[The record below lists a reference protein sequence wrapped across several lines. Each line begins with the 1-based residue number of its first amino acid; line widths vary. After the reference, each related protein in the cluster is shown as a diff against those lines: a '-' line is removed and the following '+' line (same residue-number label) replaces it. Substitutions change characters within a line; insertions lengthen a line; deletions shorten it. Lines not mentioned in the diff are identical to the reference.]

1 MARHAFISHSHKDA
15 EASNA
20 IVAALESRGVK
31 CWTAPRD
38 VTPGGSYAESIIT
51 AIENSSCFVLVYT
64 QNSNVSPHVLREV
77 ERALAL
83 GINIIPLRFDDS
95 SISKSLDYL
104 LATVHWLSVIAEP
117 RHTAIRDAAD
127 RIASCVIAPNEPAPI
142 VPPVPL
148 PVPPPAP
155 PARPVEKTPVML
167 WLLLLLV
174 GLAVIGLSVVT
185 VRRLTSRQ
193 EAVPPPVETP
203 SPTPAPTAVA
213 IESVPVTPAPTIA
226 ALPTATPA
234 TPETTATPEIA
245 ASATPVPIVADV
257 STPAPPPTPAEEAAD
272 TASENAETT
281 PESTPTPEA
290 RPPVNDTPLAAVRRY
305 YAYLGDRNTIKA
317 YELLSTNYRSRETFV
332 NYTRSFASTTGL
344 SLSNAHLT
352 TNNGNTASVSVT
364 FRKNNQKFGWITWS
378 GPVELVREDGG
389 WRIESTKGLRATRA
403 RR

>member
-95 SISKSLDYL
+95 NVSKSLDYL

-117 RHTAIRDAAD
+117 RQVAIRDAAD
-127 RIASCVIAPNEPAPI
+127 RIASCVVEPNESAPVVAPAP
-142 VPPVPL
+142 VLPGPPLVL
-148 PVPPPAP
+148 PA
-155 PARPVEKTPVML
+155 EKTPVVL

-174 GLAVIGLSVVT
+174 GLAVIGLSIVT
-185 VRRLTSRQ
+185 VRRLTSHN
-193 EAVPPPVETP
+193 EVAPAP
-203 SPTPAPTAVA
+203 STTPALTPLPTAVA
-213 IESVPVTPAPTIA
+213 VENAPVPPAPPLA
-226 ALPTATPA
+226 PLQSATPA
-234 TPETTATPEIA
+234 TTPTPALA
-245 ASATPVPIVADV
+245 ASATTVPIAADI
-257 STPAPPPTPAEEAAD
+257 STPTPPPAPVEEQAD
-272 TASENAETT
+272 TANESADAT
-281 PESTPTPEA
+281 PESTTTPEA
-290 RPPVNDTPLAAVRRY
+290 RPPVNDTPLSAVRRY
-305 YAYLGDRNTIKA
+305 YAYLSDRNTIKA
-317 YELLSTNYRSRETFV
+317 YELLSADYRSRESFV

-344 SLSNAHLT
+344 SLSNARLT
-352 TNNGNTASVSVT
+352 SNGGNTATVSVT
-364 FRKNNQKFGWITWS
+364 FRKNNQKFGWITWT
-378 GPVELVREDGG
+378 GPVELVREEAG
-389 WRIESTKGLRATRA
+389 WRIDSTKGLRATRGG
-403 RR
+403 R

>member
-15 EASNA
+15 DASNA

-104 LATVHWLSVIAEP
+104 LATVHWLSVIAQP
-117 RHTAIRDAAD
+117 RQTAIRDAAD
-127 RIASCVIAPNEPAPI
+127 RIASCVIVPNESAP
-142 VPPVPL
+142 VVAPPPVSAL
-148 PVPPPAP
+148 AP
-155 PARPVEKTPVML
+155 PARPAEKTPVML

-174 GLAVIGLSVVT
+174 GLAVIGLSIVT
-185 VRRLTSRQ
+185 VRRLTSHN
-193 EAVPPPVETP
+193 ETSPPAVERPSPTP
-203 SPTPAPTAVA
+203 SPTVAVV
-213 IESVPVTPAPTIA
+213 ESVPVTSAPTVA
-226 ALPTATPA
+226 SLPTATP
-234 TPETTATPEIA
+234 EITAT
-245 ASATPVPIVADV
+245 ATAVPVVADI
-257 STPAPPPTPAEEAAD
+257 STPNPQPPAPVDEESAPAN
-272 TASENAETT
+272 ENAEPS

-290 RPPVNDTPLAAVRRY
+290 RPPPNDTPLAAVRRY
-305 YAYLGDRNTIKA
+305 YACLRDRNTIKA
-317 YELLSTNYRSRETFV
+317 YELLSADYRSRETFV
-332 NYTRSFASTTGL
+332 NYTRSFASTTAL
-344 SLSNAHLT
+344 NLNNTRLIS
-352 TNNGNTASVSVT
+352 NNGSTASVTVT

-378 GPVELVREDGG
+378 GPVELVREDAG
-389 WRIESTKGLRATRA
+389 WRIESTKGLRATRG
-403 RR
+403 RK